1 MCVYVY
7 ISTML
12 CVINIIQFNSIQF
25 NSFTQLRNLRNYAFY
40 AITHDVFGFPKLLL
54 LKMPRKVDH
63 VKIQV

>member
-40 AITHDVFGFPKLLL
+40 AITQLRIYARCFWFSKALALENAT
-54 LKMPRKVDH
+54 
-63 VKIQV
+63 